1 MKTKHI
7 LKALVNT
14 VLNFVLAAFFIMAVN
29 TVTSNNVEASNVI
42 LPSVCI
48 ALASLFIQTAAA
60 YMGFKTVKG
69 LSLMAL
75 QTEVWVDDIQKVLFQ
90 QNPFLNFAKDHSMFI
105 SNKTVHIPQAGA
117 APGVTKNRSLFPGTI
132 SQRTDTDLTYD
143 MMNFTG
149 DPTHL
154 TNLDEL
160 QINYNKRQSIMD
172 SYYEKLGAV
181 VGNTILYQWAPS
193 GSTRIVVTSGAA
205 SALSLPHSTA
215 TGTRKAITLLDIS
228 KAKAKLDNDN
238 VPADGRILLMPAD
251 MYNNEL
257 LAISDIK
264 QFYSYNAEVL
274 KTGIAGYIYGFAVM
288 IRPQVFVYDVSN
300 VIKAIDD
307 EGEII
312 TPAVDDNNAALA
324 YHPKYVSRAL
334 GTIKPYFSPD
344 RPEYYGG
351 IFSAEV
357 NMGASKM
364 RSDQKGVVA
373 IVQVA

>member
-7 LKALVNT
+7 IKALVNT
-14 VLNFVLAAFFIMAVN
+14 VLNFVLAAFIIMAVN
-29 TVTSNNVEASNVI
+29 TVSNKTTE
-42 LPSVCI
+42 PSSMI
-48 ALASLFIQTAAA
+48 AIAAIIAVSSLFIQTAAA
-60 YMGFKTVKG
+60 FMGFKTVKG

-90 QNPFLNFAKDHSMFI
+90 QNPFLNFAKDHSAFI
-105 SNKTVHIPQAGA
+105 SNKTVHIPQAGS
-117 APGVTKNRSLFPGTI
+117 APSVVKNRSIFPGTI
-132 SQRTDTDLTYD
+132 SQRSDTDLTYD
-143 MMNFTG
+143 MMNFTAE
-149 DPTHL
+149 PTHL

-172 SYYEKLGAV
+172 SYYEKLGNV
-181 VGNTILYQWAPS
+181 VANTILYQWAPS
-193 GSTRIVVTSGAA
+193 GSTRIVTTSGSN
-205 SALSLPHSTA
+205 SALALPHSTA
-215 TGTRKAITLLDIS
+215 TGTRKAIQLVDIA

-264 QFYSYNAEVL
+264 QFYSYNSEVL

-300 VIKAIDD
+300 VIKAVDD

-312 TPAVDDNNAALA
+312 TPATDDNNAALA

-334 GTIKPYFSPD
+334 GSVNVLFNPD
-344 RPEYYGG
+344 RAEYYGG

>member
-7 LKALVNT
+7 LKALENT
-14 VLNFVLAAFFIMAVN
+14 VLNFVLAAFFIMAVQS
-29 TVTSNNVEASNVI
+29 VTSQNVEPNNAIVPAILIAVASV
-42 LPSVCI
+42 V
-48 ALASLFIQTAAA
+48 IQTAAVF
-60 YMGFKTVKG
+60 MGFKTAKG
-69 LSLMAL
+69 LSFMAL

-90 QNPFLNFAKDHSMFI
+90 LNPFLNFAKDHSAFI
-105 SNKTVHIPQAGA
+105 KDKTVHIPQAGA
-117 APGVTKNRSLFPGTI
+117 SPGVTKNRTIFPGTI
-132 SQRTDTDLTYD
+132 NQRTDTDLTYD

-154 TNLDEL
+154 TNLDQL

-172 SYYEKLGAV
+172 SYYEKLTNV
-181 VGNTILYQWAPS
+181 VANTILYQWAPS
-193 GSTRIVVTSGAA
+193 GATRIVTTSGSN
-205 SALSLPHSTA
+205 SALALPHSTA
-215 TGTRKAITLLDIS
+215 TGNRKAITLLDIS

-274 KTGIAGYIYGFAVM
+274 KTGVAGYIYGFAVM

-312 TPAVDDNNAALA
+312 TPATDDNNACLA

-334 GTIKPYFSPD
+334 GTIMPYFNAD
-344 RPEYYGG
+344 RAEYYGG

-373 IVQVA
+373 IVQTT